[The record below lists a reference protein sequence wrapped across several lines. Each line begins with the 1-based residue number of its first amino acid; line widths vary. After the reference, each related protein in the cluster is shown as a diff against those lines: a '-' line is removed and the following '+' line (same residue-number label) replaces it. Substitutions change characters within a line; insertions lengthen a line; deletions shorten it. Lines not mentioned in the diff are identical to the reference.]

1 MDHRLLYPGLVED
14 VPPPDG
20 TRRAAVLVALFPDGD
35 DVRIILTKRPLTM
48 PTHAGHLAFPGG
60 RADPGDVDEVATAL
74 REAHE
79 EVGVEPSSVEV
90 IGFLP
95 SIHTVQFALWVV
107 PVVGLIGPNPVLV
120 PSEREVDKIL
130 LPTLAELSRP
140 EAWRSELW
148 TGRSIWFYE
157 LDGEILWGAT
167 AMMVRQL
174 LGLSS

>member
-1 MDHRLLYPGLVED
+1 MDHRRTYPGLVEH

-35 DVRIILTKRPLTM
+35 DVRVVLTKRPLTM

-60 RADPGDVDEVATAL
+60 RADPEDTDEVATAL

-79 EVGVEPSSVEV
+79 EMGIEPSSVEV

-107 PVVGLIGPNPVLV
+107 PGCWFDRTRSGSGPV
-120 PSEREVDKIL
+120 R
-130 LPTLAELSRP
+130 SRSRQGP
-140 EAWRSELW
+140 PAHP
-148 TGRSIWFYE
+148 GRTF
-157 LDGEILWGAT
+157 AT
-167 AMMVRQL
+167 
-174 LGLSS
+174 